1 MFLCRGELPAVSK
14 LLLKIC
20 FAAIST
26 IYQGYSKI
34 LVENKVTKRQ
44 NFSAIQ

>member
-1 MFLCRGELPAVSK
+1 MFLCRGELPDVSK

-20 FAAIST
+20 FAAIFTVNWSF
-26 IYQGYSKI
+26 SKK